1 MFSLITD
8 NPYKRLLSIAW
19 GYATGMRGKYIL
31 IYLMF
36 TGVNLLISLQP
47 VIFGLFINHLQEGG
61 DELLQ
66 GTWVYLALHMGII
79 FAFWSLQWPARLLE
93 RRMAFDISKRLL
105 MEVYDKIIHLPLA
118 WHREHH
124 SGDTINRARKG
135 YEALKNFFDNGF
147 AYFQTIARM
156 AIALIALLWFSPV
169 FGAVA
174 VVAAIIIFAVVLAF
188 DKPMIEAITATNDK
202 ENELMAGFSDKLTNI
217 ITVTTLRLGKRTA
230 MDINA
235 RIDKIWPPFLRGT
248 RINEQKWFSISVLTG
263 LMYIIMVGGY
273 VYENYLPGEVFLVG
287 GLVTLIG
294 YVNQFANMLS
304 SFTMQYGQ
312 IVRYRSDLAAIDP
325 IEDAYAELAVP
336 SIEGEVDRAWSKLR
350 IEGLNFSYGEDG
362 AGIFDVSLNLDRG
375 KRIAIIGPSGSGKT
389 TTLYALR
396 GLYPPEQITLL
407 FNDPAL
413 HPAPAPK
420 NNTAL
425 ETAPAQLFEQTTLIP
440 QAPEIFED
448 TLRNNLTM
456 GLERSAG
463 ELDDAI
469 HLAVLDDVVEQA
481 EEGLETFLAEGGANL
496 SGGQRQR
503 LSIARGLLA
512 ADTSTLLLLD
522 EPTSSLDPRT
532 EILAY
537 ERIFAAFP
545 NKTIVSTLHRLH
557 LLRFFD
563 YIYYMEDGRI
573 AAEGTL
579 EKLLKTSAGFKSMYA
594 EQMGVA

>member
-1 MFSLITD
+1 MSNLRTLITD
-8 NPYKRLLSIAW
+8 NPYQRLLSIAW
-19 GYATGMRGKYIL
+19 GYAEGMRGKYIL

-47 VIFGLFINHLQEGG
+47 VIFGLFINHLQKGEGN
-61 DELLQ
+61 LLQ
-66 GTWVYLALHMGII
+66 GTWIYLALHMAII

-105 MEVYDKIIHLPLA
+105 MEVYDKIIHLPLS

-124 SGDTINRARKG
+124 SGDTINRARKA

-169 FGAVA
+169 FGMVA
-174 VVAAIIIFAVVLAF
+174 VVAAVIIFAVVLAF

-230 MDINA
+230 ADING

-263 LMYIIMVGGY
+263 LMYIAMVGGY
-273 VYENYLPGEVFLVG
+273 VYENYVPGEVFLVG

-325 IEDAYAELAVP
+325 IEEAYAELSVP
-336 SIEGEVDRAWSKLR
+336 SAEGAVDRAWQKLR
-350 IEGLNFSYGEDG
+350 VEGLNFRYDENG
-362 AGIFDVSLNLDRG
+362 AGVFDVSLNLDRG
-375 KRIAIIGPSGSGKT
+375 RRIAIIGPSGSGKT

-396 GLYPPEQITLL
+396 GLYPPEQMTLL
-407 FNDPAL
+407 FNEPAS
-413 HPAPAPK
+413 HPAA
-420 NNTAL
+420 
-425 ETAPAQLFEQTTLIP
+425 APAQLFEQTTLIP
-440 QAPEIFED
+440 QSPEIFED

-456 GLERSAG
+456 GLDRSAE
-463 ELDDAI
+463 ELTRAI
-469 HLAVLDDVVEQA
+469 RTAVLDDVVEQA
-481 EEGLETFLAEGGANL
+481 DEGLETFLSEGGANL

-522 EPTSSLDPRT
+522 EPTSSLDPKT

-545 NKTIVSTLHRLH
+545 DKTVVSTLHRLH

-563 YIYYMEDGRI
+563 YIYYMENGRV

-579 EKLLKTSAGFKSMYA
+579 EELLETSEGFRAMYA
-594 EQMGVA
+594 EQVSAGNETG

>member
-1 MFSLITD
+1 MLSLITD

-19 GYATGMRGKYIL
+19 GYAEGMRGRYVL
-31 IYLMF
+31 IYLFF

-61 DELLQ
+61 EDLLQ
-66 GTWVYLALHMGII
+66 GTLIYLGLHMAII
-79 FAFWSLQWPARLLE
+79 FSYWSLQWPARLWE

-105 MEVYDKIIHLPLA
+105 MEVYDKII
-118 WHREHH
+118 
-124 SGDTINRARKG
+124 
-135 YEALKNFFDNGF
+135 
-147 AYFQTIARM
+147 
-156 AIALIALLWFSPV
+156 
-169 FGAVA
+169 
-174 VVAAIIIFAVVLAF
+174 IIFAVVLAF
-188 DKPMIEAITATNDK
+188 DKPMIAAITDTNDR

-230 MDINA
+230 KDIND
-235 RIDKIWPPFLRGT
+235 RVDKIWPPFLRGT
-248 RINEQKWFSISVLTG
+248 RINEQKWFSISVLSG
-263 LMYIIMVGGY
+263 LMYIAMVGGY
-273 VYENYLPGEVFLVG
+273 VYENYVPGEVFLVG

-294 YVNQFANMLS
+294 YVNQFASMLS
-304 SFTMQYGQ
+304 SFTMQYGM

-325 IEDAYAELAVP
+325 IEVAYAELAVP
-336 SIEGEVDRAWSKLR
+336 SANGAVDRTWEKLR

-362 AGIFDVSLNLDRG
+362 AGIFDVDLNLDRG
-375 KRIAIIGPSGSGKT
+375 KRIALIGPSGSGKT

-407 FNDPAL
+407 FNEPTL
-413 HPAPAPK
+413 HPAAATSYKEERGPDEAVPELGAAPETPA
-420 NNTAL
+420 
-425 ETAPAQLFEQTTLIP
+425 AQLFEQTTLIP

-456 GLERSAG
+456 GLDRSTE
-463 ELDDAI
+463 ELDKAI
-469 HLAVLDDVVEQA
+469 HKAVLNDVVEQA
-481 EEGLETFLAEGGANL
+481 ENGLETFLAEGGANL

-522 EPTSSLDPRT
+522 EPTSSLDPKT

-537 ERIFAAFP
+537 ERIFAAYP
-545 NKTIVSTLHRLH
+545 DKTIVSTLHRLH

-563 YIYYMEDGRI
+563 YVYYMEGGRI

-579 EKLLKTSAGFKSMYA
+579 EELLKKSAGFRTLYEGQVGA
-594 EQMGVA
+594 GQETG